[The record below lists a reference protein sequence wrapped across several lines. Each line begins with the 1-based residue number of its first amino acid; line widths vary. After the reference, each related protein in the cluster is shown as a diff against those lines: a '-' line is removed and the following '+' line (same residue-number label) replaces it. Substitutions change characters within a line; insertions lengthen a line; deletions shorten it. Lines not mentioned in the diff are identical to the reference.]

1 MGVNSVW
8 KTFVLFLRAHP
19 GDGPGRAVSR
29 GGHPFPMRVPPLFS
43 SITLAA
49 GIFSLPSGAI
59 WAQGAAKGATI
70 PAAPATTPAPAP
82 GNPGLFPDAEP
93 RLVARAS
100 LQGLLQALNAQDQE
114 TVTQMTW
121 QLLAAMAKAKEQG
134 VGPSEYLAAG
144 YRAERLKGTDAA
156 AVQSCLLS
164 AWTGA
169 QTLAL
174 FTPENLAAME
184 QGNAP
189 RATRGLERGV
199 VVNLDLEKLPLVTVT
214 TKPPVKKAAAAAAQ
228 EPLPVAEPVAMPT
241 TYVLKT
247 LEVRLHEKVPL
258 DAYGLRNMDI
268 RLDSINPNGSVSF
281 LFEDR
286 TAQHTGYD
294 DRTDALNRLGSRMG
308 LSEGVGRM
316 VSFKPVDIPDT
327 RTRGVKLLSQSFASV
342 YLDED
347 IGTQLNLRLVIRVN
361 SEALNYDRLP
371 PERQKLYQVRNP

>member
-1 MGVNSVW
+1 ME
-8 KTFVLFLRAHP
+8 KA
-19 GDGPGRAVSR
+19 
-29 GGHPFPMRVPPLFS
+29 
-43 SITLAA
+43 TLH
-49 GIFSLPSGAI
+49 
-59 WAQGAAKGATI
+59 
-70 PAAPATTPAPAP
+70 
-82 GNPGLFPDAEP
+82 
-93 RLVARAS
+93 
-100 LQGLLQALNAQDQE
+100 GLLQALGAQDHE

-121 QLLAAMAKAKEQG
+121 QLLAAMASAKGQG
-134 VGPSEYLAAG
+134 IGPSEFLAAG

-174 FTPENLAAME
+174 FTPENMAAME

-189 RATRGLERGV
+189 RATRGPERGLF
-199 VVNLDLEKLPLVTVT
+199 VNLDLEQLPLVALT
-214 TKPPVKKAAAAAAQ
+214 TKAPARKAAAAAAA
-228 EPLPVAEPVAMPT
+228 EPLPVPEPAAVPV
-241 TYVLKT
+241 TYVVKT
-247 LEVRLHEKVPL
+247 LEIRLHERVPL

-268 RLDSINPNGSVSF
+268 RVDSINPNGSVAF
-281 LFEDR
+281 FFEDR

-294 DRTDALNRLGSRMG
+294 DRTEALNRLSSRMG

-316 VSFKPVDIPDT
+316 VNFSPVPIPDT
-327 RTRGVKLLSQSFASV
+327 RTRGVKLLSQPFASV

-347 IGTQLNLRLVIRVN
+347 IGTQLNLHLIVRVN

>member
-1 MGVNSVW
+1 MRATLLRRPLLLSIVTVGA
-8 KTFVLFLRAHP
+8 FLVAGAPAAENRA
-19 GDGPGRAVSR
+19 
-29 GGHPFPMRVPPLFS
+29 
-43 SITLAA
+43 
-49 GIFSLPSGAI
+49 
-59 WAQGAAKGATI
+59 
-70 PAAPATTPAPAP
+70 AAPAAAAPAA
-82 GNPGLFPDAEP
+82 PGLFPEPEP
-93 RLVARAS
+93 RLVEKATLR
-100 LQGLLQALNAQDQE
+100 GLLQALAAQDHE

-134 VGPSEYLAAG
+134 MGPSEFLAAA
-144 YRAERLKGTDAA
+144 YRAERMKGSDAA

-169 QTLAL
+169 QTMAL
-174 FTPENLAAME
+174 FSAENVAAME

-189 RATRGLERGV
+189 RATRGAERGLF
-199 VVNLDLEKLPLVTVT
+199 VNLDLEKLPSVTLT
-214 TKPPVKKAAAAAAQ
+214 TKAPARKVAAAAAP
-228 EPLPVAEPVAMPT
+228 EPLPVPEPVAMPAT
-241 TYVLKT
+241 FVVKT
-247 LEVRLHEKVPL
+247 LEIRLHEKIPL

-286 TAQHTGYD
+286 TAQHANYD
-294 DRTDALNRLGSRMG
+294 DRLENLNRLSARMG

-316 VSFKPVDIPDT
+316 VSFKSVDIPDT
-327 RTRGVKLLSQSFASV
+327 KTRGVKLLTQPFATV

-347 IGTQLNLRLVIRVN
+347 IGTQLNLHLIVRVN

>member
-1 MGVNSVW
+1 MTAGAFFVVGVS
-8 KTFVLFLRAHP
+8 A
-19 GDGPGRAVSR
+19 
-29 GGHPFPMRVPPLFS
+29 
-43 SITLAA
+43 
-49 GIFSLPSGAI
+49 
-59 WAQGAAKGATI
+59 WAQTAGQG
-70 PAAPATTPAPAP
+70 PAAPTAA
-82 GNPGLFPDAEP
+82 NPSLFPEP
-93 RLVARAS
+93 ELKLVEKATLR
-100 LQGLLQALNAQDQE
+100 GLLQALGTQDQA

-121 QLLAAMAKAKEQG
+121 QLLAAMAIVKGQG
-134 VGPSEYLAAG
+134 IGPSEFLAAG
-144 YRAERLKGTDAA
+144 YRTEHLKGTDAA

-174 FTPENLAAME
+174 FTPENMAVME

-189 RATRGLERGV
+189 RATRGPERGMF
-199 VVNLDLEKLPLVTVT
+199 VNLEMDKLPLVALT
-214 TKPPVKKAAAAAAQ
+214 TKAPARKAAAASAA
-228 EPLPVAEPVAMPT
+228 EALPVPEPVAMPAT
-241 TYVLKT
+241 FVVKT
-247 LEVRLHEKVPL
+247 LEIRLHEKTPL

-268 RLDSINPNGSVSF
+268 RLDSINANGSVSF

-286 TAQHTGYD
+286 SAQHTGYD

-316 VSFKPVDIPDT
+316 VNFAPVEIPDA
-327 RTRGVKLLSQSFASV
+327 RKRGIKLLTQPFATV

-347 IGTQLNLRLVIRVN
+347 IGTQLNLHLIVRVN